1 MKQALTVA
9 ALCLI
14 LSFPIRAA
22 ATDFYYSGELNPA
35 TGAPMVSDSYQNA
48 QPAQIELSD
57 SMYYDRAAN
66 MFVYPV
72 GNGVSEVR
80 SNAADGMILTEPVT
94 LRVDSDVSLTVY
106 RNGEALQVSPY
117 MTIAEA
123 GQYSVSIHEG
133 GGMENLFGFTI
144 VGSRTNLP
152 GGYAMP
158 DGFYITDATVNG
170 EEAEYDRTYIGMQEE
185 GLYHIEY
192 ISPAADLRLTLE
204 TTVDRTPPEIF
215 LNGVQDMRGRFHSA
229 VQVEGL
235 QDGDTVALTRDGE
248 QANFPYDGRITDTG
262 VYTLQAYDSVGNSMS
277 TQFAILLYFDLNSLA
292 FIGLAC
298 LSVVGVV
305 LYIQFKRRRLK
316 II

>member
-1 MKQALTVA
+1 MKQALAVA

-14 LSFPIRAA
+14 LSLPFRAA

-35 TGAPMVSDSYQNA
+35 TGAPLVSDSYQSA
-48 QPAQIELSD
+48 QSAQIELSD
-57 SMYYDRAAN
+57 SMYYDPAAN

-72 GNGVSEVR
+72 GNGVSEVL
-80 SNAADGMILTEPVT
+80 SNAADGMILTEPVA

-106 RNGEALQVSPY
+106 RNGEALQSSTY
-117 MTIAEA
+117 MTMAEA
-123 GQYSVSIHEG
+123 GQYSVTVHTG

-144 VGSRTNLP
+144 VGSRTNLA

-158 DGFYITDATVNG
+158 DGFYIADATVNG
-170 EEAEYDRTYIGMQEE
+170 EEADYDRTYIGMEEE

-192 ISPAADLRLTLE
+192 ISPAADLRFVLE
-204 TTVDRTPPEIF
+204 TTVDRTPPEIV
-215 LNGVQDMRGRFHSA
+215 LNGVLDQKGRFHSV

-235 QDGDTVALTRDGE
+235 MDGDTVSLTRDGE
-248 QANFPYDGRITDTG
+248 KANFPYDGRITDTG
-262 VYTLQAYDSVGNSMS
+262 VYTLQAYDSVGNSVAK
-277 TQFAILLYFDLNSLA
+277 QFTILLYFDLNSLA

-298 LSVVGVV
+298 LSVVSVI
-305 LYIQFKRRRLK
+305 LYVQFKRRRLK